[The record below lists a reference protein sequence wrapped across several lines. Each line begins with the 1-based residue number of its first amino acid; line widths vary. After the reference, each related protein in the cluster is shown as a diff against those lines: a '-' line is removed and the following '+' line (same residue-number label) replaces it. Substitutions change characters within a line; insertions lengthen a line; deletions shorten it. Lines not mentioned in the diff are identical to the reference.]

1 MENIISPEVIYK
13 GVLNGDLN
21 KNFAIDKLILLI
33 ESSDNPSIRSQSIE
47 TINKLNLRETNIFK
61 VLESSLLSDENPFV
75 RNSAA
80 KLICKDYLSSG
91 LNSLIWTV
99 QHEKSP
105 LALKTIHEYAHHL
118 RSREFSELIR
128 ELDNRLVAISN
139 KVGIIP
145 QESKFILD
153 LESIFTQGDELY
165 ELELESYSFFKN
177 LVDHKLKEFWLTISN
192 FHIESLSFN
201 YYNWKYL
208 KDNPGKFNSIAKLN
222 DPNVYF
228 NQFRKLNYIDNLHIE
243 IPQSINLLTN
253 LKKLNIRHN
262 YIKKLPESLFHMKSL
277 Q

>member
-1 MENIISPEVIYK
+1 
-13 GVLNGDLN
+13 
-21 KNFAIDKLILLI
+21 
-33 ESSDNPSIRSQSIE
+33 
-47 TINKLNLRETNIFK
+47 
-61 VLESSLLSDENPFV
+61 
-75 RNSAA
+75 
-80 KLICKDYLSSG
+80 
-91 LNSLIWTV
+91 
-99 QHEKSP
+99 
-105 LALKTIHEYAHHL
+105 
-118 RSREFSELIR
+118 LIR

-139 KVGIIP
+139 KIGIIP

-228 NQFRKLNYIDNLHIE
+228 NQIRKLNYIDNLHIE

-277 Q
+277 QVLDFNHNQIKRIPESIIKLKNIESLIINDNYINSFSNSIKNYLSSLKDCKF